1 MSHIQFFRLHQ
12 DYIWRFLHQRHGTE
26 LTLFIIEGLFGERK
40 ERKWSVQGWCSAAQ
54 LVDVSESHALGRG
67 MKGELCNDLPGGPRL
82 QVRYNSGAA
91 SETSSW
97 CLIGLSPRQMEAL
110 RGCPLRGWAG
120 PEEAASHLHP
130 PAPPE
135 RTPRISSGACSH
147 DILWWPVPRLI
158 SNRWTL
164 TRLDKGMRK
173 EKVTSDKKLGEFGSF
188 PLISELLRGRRQWDL
203 LGKGARSGVRPL
215 RFEFCLCHLLA
226 SASLGK
232 LVKPHLP

>member
-1 MSHIQFFRLHQ
+1 MEQNWLFLLLKVYLEKGKRENCLFRADVLLRSL
-12 DYIWRFLHQRHGTE
+12 WTFLSPM
-26 LTLFIIEGLFGERK
+26 LWAEGL
-40 ERKWSVQGWCSAAQ
+40 
-54 LVDVSESHALGRG
+54 
-67 MKGELCNDLPGGPRL
+67 KGELCNDLPDGPRL

-97 CLIGLSPRQMEAL
+97 CLIGLSPCQMEAL